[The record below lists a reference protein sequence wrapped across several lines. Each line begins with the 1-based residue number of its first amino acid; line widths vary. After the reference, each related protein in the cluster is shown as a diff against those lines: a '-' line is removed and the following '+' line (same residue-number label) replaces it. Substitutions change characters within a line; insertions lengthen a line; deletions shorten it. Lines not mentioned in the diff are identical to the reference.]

1 MTPDVYLRT
10 AVLPAFSLLPSRM
23 RSPEAQAA
31 VTAFA
36 IQETDLKARRQ
47 LEDGPARSHLQ
58 FELSGLLGVLTH
70 PASTIY
76 AAALV
81 NELDY
86 ADLTPGELLAA
97 MEYDAV
103 LAAGMGRL
111 NLLRDPEPLPG
122 RGDEWLGWSLY
133 LRMWAPGKPRV
144 EKWLGSWARA
154 WTAVDGDEA

>member
-1 MTPDVYLRT
+1 VTPDVYLRT

-23 RSPEAQAA
+23 RSSEAQAG

-86 ADLTPGELLAA
+86 ADLTPGELLSV
-97 MEYDAV
+97 MEHDAV

-111 NLLRDPEPLPG
+111 KLLPDPQPLPG
-122 RGDEWLGWSLY
+122 RDGEWLGWSIY
-133 LRMWAPGKPRV
+133 LRTWAPGYPRP
-144 EKWLGSWARA
+144 EKWTGSWTRA
-154 WTAVDGDEA
+154 WMAVDGGAA